1 MGATVFWVCHKW
13 SSKEWWGWFV
23 LLLHLIVEDI
33 EEHSPHLE
41 ELSHYLEL
49 LLYSRAS
56 YSIGQ
61 EGSMSCHSQ
70 DLENITKLYKLMVA

>member
-1 MGATVFWVCHKW
+1 MVFWVCQKW
-13 SSKEWWGWFV
+13 SKEWWGWFV
-23 LLLHLIVEDI
+23 LLLYLIVEDI

-49 LLYSRAS
+49 LLCIHVQVH
-56 YSIGQ
+56 SIGHYE

-70 DLENITKLYKLMVA
+70 DLENITK